1 MKPIPVQ
8 FNIGPL
14 QVHTYGIG
22 LAITFYVGYKLFE
35 RRLKNHGFNYEWLTT
50 AFLWVI
56 ISSIVG
62 ARIIH
67 VIANFSF
74 YKTNP
79 SQIVQVWHGGLSS
92 YGGLLG
98 GIPTGLYVAR
108 KKCPELSFG
117 VAVDLVAPVLM
128 ISWAIGRLLGPQLMI
143 NGGGRPTN
151 EWFGMYYAGSSP
163 DLKRLPVPLFQ
174 AIECAAVYLIVLKI
188 EARKIKGP
196 IYITAISAIGLWDLT
211 RFFDEFLYLDYPK
224 RLWDAVEVASLI
236 LVAFA
241 TVAYVLIVRNYKNA
255 GSPVVD
261 RLGPIAKL
269 VNFMSYSLSFCNFE
283 LTPAGAINTGTTART
298 EVSDQSQKDQQIPEQ
313 SQPTS

>member
-35 RRLKNHGFNYEWLTT
+35 RRLKNHGFSYEWLTT

-56 ISSIVG
+56 VSSIVG
-62 ARIIH
+62 ARFIH

-79 SQIVQVWHGGLSS
+79 SQILQVWHGGLSS

-117 VAVDLVAPVLM
+117 VAIDLVAPVLM

-151 EWFGMYYAGSSP
+151 EWFGMYYAGSDP
-163 DLKRLPVPLFQ
+163 NLKRLPVPIFQ

-188 EARKIKGP
+188 EAKKIKGP
-196 IYITAISAIGLWDLT
+196 LYVTAISAIGLWNLT
-211 RFFDEFLYLDYPK
+211 RFFDEFLYLDYPN
-224 RLWDAVEVASLI
+224 RLWDAVEVASLV
-236 LVAFA
+236 LVVFSFI
-241 TVAYVLIVRNYKNA
+241 AYVLIVRNYKKA
-255 GSPVVD
+255 GCPEAD
-261 RLGPIAKL
+261 RTGPIGKL
-269 VNFMSYSLSFCNFE
+269 INFMSKEFSFYSFE
-283 LTPAGAINTGTTART
+283 EHQSGKITNGATAQT
-298 EVSDQSQKDQQIPEQ
+298 EVSGQAQEDLQIPEQ